1 MHVYSQTYPTYQS
14 NLSKNCLP
22 KHFQASITYM
32 TINNNNN
39 YLTWEVLG
47 RLNMVSYNMN
57 AHLSDLVAPFV
68 PCHSVC
74 SLSGVCFLSCPR
86 DRPILLCNT
95 HDMDTEKYSTKEITD
110 IYQQT

>member
-1 MHVYSQTYPTYQS
+1 
-14 NLSKNCLP
+14 
-22 KHFQASITYM
+22 
-32 TINNNNN
+32 
-39 YLTWEVLG
+39 
-47 RLNMVSYNMN
+47 MVSYNMN

-95 HDMDTEKYSTKEITD
+95 HDMDTKKYSTKEITD
-110 IYQQT
+110 IYQRRRGIKLLSLCSLNPLSTTHDYSSF